1 MPNLREIQ
9 QQRELLE
16 QSKVDSWDST
26 KTSIWRSGETSA
38 TREVPHVPRRGNLR
52 DEFAAAAL
60 TGILAN
66 AGLCNDI
73 GDEDVAT
80 YAYDYADAMIDAR
93 NKK

>member
-1 MPNLREIQ
+1 MPKDPDANKLLELIDSTSEGQ
-9 QQRELLE
+9 KAHLRELL
-16 QSKVDSWDST
+16 
-26 KTSIWRSGETSA
+26 A
-38 TREVPHVPRRGNLR
+38 REVPHVPRRGNLR